1 MKTKISVKHKI
12 VSDIM
17 SQPVKIM
24 TPLMTVREAIKFL
37 IAYRL
42 SGAPLV
48 DHQGNLLSIVSELDL
63 MKIGALD
70 GPETRLSE
78 SEARLPKKED
88 LISIKPDE
96 PFVNLFRLFLEKNI
110 RRVLVIDEAGKVV
123 GIVARR
129 DILKSYIEEDDEKA

>member
-1 MKTKISVKHKI
+1 MNTKISVKHKI

-88 LISIKPDE
+88 LISIKPNE
-96 PFVNLFRLFLEKNI
+96 PFVNLFRIFLEKNI
-110 RRVLVIDEAGKVV
+110 RRVLVIDDAGKVV

-129 DILKSYIEEDDEKA
+129 DILKSYIEEDDKKS